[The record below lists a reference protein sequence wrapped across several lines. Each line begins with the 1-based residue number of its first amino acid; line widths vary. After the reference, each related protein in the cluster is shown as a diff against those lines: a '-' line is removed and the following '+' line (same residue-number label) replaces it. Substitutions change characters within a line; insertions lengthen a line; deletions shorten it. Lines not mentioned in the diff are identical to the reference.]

1 MNGRC
6 AICGVHIRSKRSKT
20 YCTRHYWKLR
30 RLSEMSEVELQQ
42 IIDKTEDTRR
52 TIIVVLGKRTDD
64 DVVEVQR

>member
-1 MNGRC
+1 
-6 AICGVHIRSKRSKT
+6 
-20 YCTRHYWKLR
+20 
-30 RLSEMSEVELQQ
+30 MSEVELQQ